1 VLGTGWDAVLAIPN
15 GPSMLAS
22 VGRPVSGTWGSGK
35 LVTSTLADA
44 LVLDNGTV
52 LVGMVGPDR
61 LQAAVAELRP

>member
-1 VLGTGWDAVLAIPN
+1 
-15 GPSMLAS
+15 
-22 VGRPVSGTWGSGK
+22 

-61 LQAAVAELRP
+61 LEAAVAELHP